1 MKILIPILVML
12 VLGFL
17 FGLLISFFSM
27 KFKVEEDT
35 RLTEI
40 NDLLPG
46 ANCGACGSA
55 FYPLILLI
63 VAPLYSILL
72 EMLCL
77 LIMHKEQIKSFKDL
91 VDLEK
96 TEFGAFPGLFMVLTS
111 PAYTPMWIIIVGI
124 SVGEV
129 VGKMLFGGFGQNIF
143 NPGYGASCRR
153 II

>member
-46 ANCGACGSA
+46 ANCGTCGSA
-55 FYPLILLI
+55 GCKDFAQKILEGKVDQNGCKVIKGEPKDKL
-63 VAPLYSILL
+63 
-72 EMLCL
+72 
-77 LIMHKEQIKSFKDL
+77 KEYIETKLQQETKL
-91 VDLEK
+91 H
-96 TEFGAFPGLFMVLTS
+96 
-111 PAYTPMWIIIVGI
+111 
-124 SVGEV
+124 
-129 VGKMLFGGFGQNIF
+129 GGN
-143 NPGYGASCRR
+143 
-153 II
+153 